1 MLACIR
7 PSEGEREK
15 EKTEQGG
22 SVRENKIKL
31 RVILFGLD

>member
-7 PSEGEREK
+7 PLEGEREK

-22 SVRENKIKL
+22 SVRENKTRL
-31 RVILFGLD
+31 RFILFGLD